1 MNRRKLKFIDM
12 FCGIGGFHI
21 AFHDLGLKCVAACDN
36 DLKARKTYEHNFSEI
51 SPELFKKGFFFSN
64 AEKIE
69 GPELPDFDLLCAG
82 FPCQPFSQAGYK
94 RGFADKGRGTLFFD
108 IARIVNAKRPAA
120 LFLENVRGIV
130 KHDEGRTIATIRTI
144 IDELGY
150 TFDMKIVKAS
160 DYGLPQHRPRAFMI
174 CFDKNNLK
182 EGAPSFEFP
191 EKHEHLKLNMS
202 DVWMGE
208 CDRDIG
214 FTLRCGGRRSGVDDK
229 RNWDGYRVN
238 GEVRYLGPV
247 EGKRMMGFPEKF
259 AFPVLDV
266 DAMRQLGNSVAVD
279 AIREVGKHVVTYMRR
294 NLF

>member
-1 MNRRKLKFIDM
+1 MNRKKLKFIDM

-21 AFHDLGLKCVAACDN
+21 AFHELGLKCVAACDN
-36 DLKARKTYEHNFSEI
+36 DLKARKTYQHNFSEI

-108 IARIVNAKRPAA
+108 IARIVNGKRPAA

-174 CFDKNNLK
+174 CFDKNKLK

-238 GEVRYLGPV
+238 GEVRYLGPL

>member
-1 MNRRKLKFIDM
+1 MKRRTLKFIDM
-12 FCGIGGFHI
+12 FCGIGGFHL

-36 DLKARKTYEHNFSEI
+36 DLKARKTYEKNFEGI
-51 SPELFKKGFFFSN
+51 SPELFKKDMFLDD

-69 GPELPDFDLLCAG
+69 GPELPDFDILCAG

-108 IARIVNAKRPAA
+108 IVRIVKAKRPAA

-130 KHDEGRTIATIRTI
+130 KHDDGRTLSTIKSI

-150 TFDMKIVKAS
+150 TFEMKVVKAS

-174 CFDKNNLK
+174 CFDKSRIK
-182 EGAPSFEFP
+182 DASPAFEFP
-191 EKHEHLKLNMS
+191 EKHENLRLNMS
-202 DVWMGE
+202 EVWKGE
-208 CDRDIG
+208 CDREIG

-247 EGKRMMGFPEKF
+247 EGKRMMGFPEEF
-259 AFPVLDV
+259 VFPVAEG
-266 DAMRQLGNSVAVD
+266 DALRQLGNSVAVD
-279 AIREVGKHVVTYMRR
+279 AIREVGKQMVSYMRK
-294 NLF
+294 NLE